1 MGDAR
6 LVENLPPLVR
16 GNPRLCDLIGNL
28 RPFPFRAIARSLG
41 TNCPRSIRSQSDG
54 LDLLP
59 HSTER

>member
-1 MGDAR
+1 MRVLSKIYHCASAR
-6 LVENLPPLVR
+6 QSTA
-16 GNPRLCDLIGNL
+16 DLIGNL
-28 RPFPFRAIARSLG
+28 RPFPFRAIGRSLG